1 MTCAG
6 IGKSLRMCYDL
17 KMKTDDSQRLAK
29 YYNMSANPQM
39 KLFDVY
45 PLFSITPVKGEGSWI
60 WDDQG
65 RKYLDLYGGHA
76 VISIGHTH
84 PHYVRRITE
93 QLSQIAFYSNS
104 VQNPLQQQ
112 LADKLGQLS
121 GYADYQLFLCNSG
134 AEANENALKVASFV
148 TGRKRIIAFDKAFH
162 GRTSGAVAV
171 TDNPKIV
178 SPFNAGHEVTFLP
191 LNDEQAL
198 AAALN
203 ESVAAV
209 IVEGIQGVGGI
220 RMPTDH
226 FLEVL
231 ERKCREVGALL
242 ILDEIQSG
250 YGRSGKFF
258 EHQHTSIR
266 PDLITMA
273 KGMGNGFPVGG
284 VLIRPDIKPWSGML
298 GTTFGGNYLAAVAC
312 LAVLEVMEREHLI
325 ENAELVGAH
334 LFTELAKIP
343 NVLNLR
349 GRGLMIGFDL
359 PAEKNAVRNSL
370 LFEHAIFTG
379 EAKPNTIRLLPSL
392 ALTKNE
398 SDIFLKSLKETLA

>member
-1 MTCAG
+1 
-6 IGKSLRMCYDL
+6 
-17 KMKTDDSQRLAK
+17 
-29 YYNMSANPQM
+29 MSATPQM

-45 PLFSITPVKGEGSWI
+45 PLFSITPVKAEGSWI

-65 RKYLDLYGGHA
+65 KKYLDLYGGHA

-84 PHYVRRITE
+84 PHYVRMITE
-93 QLSQIAFYSNS
+93 QLSRIAFYSNS
-104 VQNPLQQQ
+104 VQNPLQQK

-121 GYADYQLFLCNSG
+121 GYAEYQLFLCNSG

-148 TGRKRIIAFDKAFH
+148 TGRKRVIAFDKAFH
-162 GRTSGAVAV
+162 GRTSGAVAA

-178 SPFNAGHEVTFLP
+178 SPFNAGHDVTFLP

-198 AAALN
+198 AAALDDT
-203 ESVAAV
+203 VAAV
-209 IVEGIQGVGGI
+209 IIEGIQGVGGI
-220 RMPTDH
+220 RMPSDH

-231 ERKCREVGALL
+231 AKKCKAVGALL

-250 YGRSGKFF
+250 YGRTGKFF
-258 EHQHTSIR
+258 AHQHTSIR

-284 VLIRPDIKPWSGML
+284 VLIHPDIKPWSGML

-312 LAVLEVMEREHLI
+312 LAVLEVMENENLVM
-325 ENAELVGAH
+325 NAEVVGNH
-334 LFTELAKIP
+334 LLAELSKMP

-359 PAEKNAVRNSL
+359 PADKSKVRNAL
-370 LFEHAIFTG
+370 LFEHGVFTG

-392 ALTKNE
+392 ALTKAE
-398 SDIFLKSLKETLA
+398 SDMFLKSLKETLA

>member
-1 MTCAG
+1 
-6 IGKSLRMCYDL
+6 
-17 KMKTDDSQRLAK
+17 
-29 YYNMSANPQM
+29 MSANPQM

-45 PLFSITPVKGEGSWI
+45 PLFNITPVKAEGSWI

-65 RKYLDLYGGHA
+65 KKYLDLYGGHA

-84 PHYVRRITE
+84 PHYVRMVSD
-93 QLSQIAFYSNS
+93 QLSHIAFYSNS
-104 VQNPLQQQ
+104 VQNPLQQK

-162 GRTSGAVAV
+162 GRTSGAVAA

-178 SPFNAGHEVTFLP
+178 SPFNAGHDVKFLP
-191 LNDEQAL
+191 LNNEEALIASLDETI
-198 AAALN
+198 
-203 ESVAAV
+203 AAV

-220 RMPTDH
+220 RMPSDQ
-226 FLEVL
+226 FLEVVAK
-231 ERKCREVGALL
+231 RCREVGALL

-250 YGRSGKFF
+250 YGRTGKFF
-258 EHQHTSIR
+258 AHQYTNIR

-284 VLIRPDIKPWSGML
+284 VLIRPDIKAWSGML

-312 LAVLEVMEREHLI
+312 LAVLDVLEQDDLI
-325 ENAELVGAH
+325 SNASKVGAH
-334 LFTELAKIP
+334 LMSELKKIP
-343 NVLNLR
+343 GVLNLR

-359 PAEKNAVRNSL
+359 PPEKSAVRNTL
-370 LFEHAIFTG
+370 LFEHRIFTG

-392 ALTKNE
+392 ALSTE
-398 SDIFLKSLKETLA
+398 EADIFLGSLKETLA